1 MTPLNCILQDPLY
14 LDKCIACWEQE
25 WEDCFE
31 VQEFAAKEGFIF
43 KAEDIVRTTQWFRY
57 VNKVTLLVLNLRL
70 G

>member
-1 MTPLNCILQDPLY
+1 MTTHNYILQEPLY

-57 VNKVTLLVLNLRL
+57 VNRVTLFV
-70 G
+70 